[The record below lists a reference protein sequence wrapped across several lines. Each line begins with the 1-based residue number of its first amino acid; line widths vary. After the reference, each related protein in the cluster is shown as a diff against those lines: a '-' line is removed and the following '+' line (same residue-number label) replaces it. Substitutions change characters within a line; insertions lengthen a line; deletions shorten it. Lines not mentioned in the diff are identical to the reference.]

1 MTQLTLEQA
10 LADFLTSLSG
20 KNRSAATIRA
30 YQTDI
35 HQFICFL
42 HENNMVVLSPTQVE
56 RLDITDYLS
65 HLAERKLSGVSRAR
79 KVAALREYFR
89 YLVDHNEVQS
99 SPMNG
104 IDTPKREK
112 HDRTALARDEYTAM
126 LSYAGA
132 NVRDY
137 AILQVFLQTGLR
149 VSELVD
155 LRIDD
160 VDLVNHV
167 LRVRAG
173 KGMTV
178 RTIELE
184 RKVTR
189 AIKNYLNTRPAAVAE
204 QLFLNYTKEPISER
218 GVRKMVAKYLKQA
231 GIKKKASCHSLR
243 HTFATAKA
251 QQGISAYRLRD
262 WLGHSSLET
271 TQIYIHLSKQNAQRE
286 MEQESTKKSGVPHH
300 DRCYHDSQGL
310 SESSS
315 EMISPSAT
323 SFATQR
329 CFPPLV
335 GALAGFGSGTLRC
348 CGSGL
353 SSERVYL

>member
-1 MTQLTLEQA
+1 MTQTLTLEQA
-10 LADFLTSLSG
+10 LADFLRSLAG
-20 KNRSAATIRA
+20 KNRSTATQRA

-35 HQFICFL
+35 HQFITWL

-56 RLDITDYLS
+56 RADITEYLAF
-65 HLAERKLSGVSRAR
+65 LAERRLSGVSRAR

-89 YLVDHNEVQS
+89 YLVDHGQLQA
-99 SPMNG
+99 SPMIG
-104 IDTPKREK
+104 IETPKREK
-112 HDRTALARDEYTAM
+112 NDRTALARDEYTVM
-126 LSYAGA
+126 LSYAGG
-132 NVRDY
+132 NTRDY

-167 LRVRAG
+167 LRIRAG
-173 KGMTV
+173 KGMAA
-178 RTIELE
+178 RSIELE
-184 RKVTR
+184 RKVTQ
-189 AIKNYLNTRPAAVAE
+189 AIKNYLHTRPTAIAD
-204 QLFLNYTKEPISER
+204 QLFLNYTNEPISAR
-218 GVRKMVAKYLKQA
+218 GVRKIVAKYLKQA

-286 MEQESTKKSGVPHH
+286 MEQ
-300 DRCYHDSQGL
+300 
-310 SESSS
+310 SS
-315 EMISPSAT
+315 
-323 SFATQR
+323 
-329 CFPPLV
+329 L
-335 GALAGFGSGTLRC
+335 
-348 CGSGL
+348 
-353 SSERVYL
+353 